1 MALASEH
8 ARACAARTV
17 HEDFRKVREAM
28 EERRLEQA
36 PSGAEGGRTH
46 RTAPHR
52 IAPHHRTKA
61 SQGQRARENV
71 AVCSKTRTLLSGHGW
86 QHALDEY
93 LHVA

>member
-8 ARACAARTV
+8 ARARCKRTV

-46 RTAPHR
+46 RTAS
-52 IAPHHRTKA
+52 HRTHA
-61 SQGQRARENV
+61 LELCARPRVRENM
-71 AVCSKTRTLLSGHGW
+71 AVSIRTRTLLSGHGW